1 MMNKVEFA
9 TIGLRLLGVVMIAG
23 GFVLLV
29 ANVLES
35 AWDFNP
41 NYLGFF
47 FMTQLLR
54 PMLWMAGGSLL
65 LISSKII
72 GKLIAKC

>member
-1 MMNKVEFA
+1 MMSKVEFA
-9 TIGLRLLGVVMIAG
+9 TIGLRILGVLMVAVG
-23 GFVLLV
+23 LVLLV

-41 NYLGFF
+41 NYLGFY

-54 PMLWMAGGSLL
+54 PMLWAAGGALVL
-65 LISSKII
+65 VSSKIV